1 MTILL
6 TADRLQL
13 KKQFYFNKFED
24 RKPYPAIPDN
34 KFRTILFQFFGIL
47 TVALGIAYL
56 NWRWRHSLNYDSL
69 TFSIFLVSAE
79 TLSFLSTV
87 MIIINFWSNKDPV
100 KNPPVHYLSEIED
113 LQGRPDRPVRVDVF
127 IATYNEDV
135 ELVRYS
141 IIDAKKLNYPYDDVE
156 IKIYVLDDGR
166 RDGRDPNKENM
177 KVVAEEEGV
186 GYLIRE
192 HNEGYKA
199 GNLKNALEHTN
210 GDIFAILDADTR
222 PFPDFLVNTTGYFKN
237 RKMAWVQTPQWFYD
251 TTEPQILA
259 SVLNVKLKIT
269 KPKNIFGKGLARI
282 NNFLFGKIEV
292 NEDIFGNDPRL
303 FYDVILRKR
312 NFYNAA
318 FCCGAGSV
326 HRREAIMSLAVKDF
340 ADKVRNFRSALLSK
354 KKNIKEI
361 NDETSAL
368 LKKEEIIP
376 FKFHASEDIYTSI
389 MLHADKENR
398 WESVQHAGVECRMLS
413 TQDLDSWIKQHQRY
427 AEGSLDI
434 ALKDNPMF
442 IKGLSLG
449 QRICYFSTIWSY
461 FAPLWI
467 LIFLLSPV
475 VFFFS
480 LELPVKAYS
489 FEFFKYF
496 LPFQIINTLTMLLGC
511 WGIATKRGDQYYIS
525 SFWFMILSLIS
536 VVRGKKVKF
545 NVTPKGKSFA
555 KNTPHI
561 LPHIII
567 IALTL
572 LGIIYNAILLYLD
585 RHPTPSG
592 FAANSFWCIFNII
605 SLSIMIRAAYW
616 KPAEEEQTEEETATV
631 AETIQQTETH
641 SPLQTSAQAVPK

>member
-1 MTILL
+1 M
-6 TADRLQL
+6 
-13 KKQFYFNKFED
+13 KKDFYFNKYED

-34 KFRTILFQFFGIL
+34 KYRTLLFQFCGIL
-47 TVALGIAYL
+47 TVALGISYL
-56 NWRWRHSLNYDSL
+56 NWRWRHSLNPDAVI
-69 TFSIFLVSAE
+69 FSIFLVLAE

-87 MIIINFWSNKDPV
+87 MIIINFWSNKDPE
-100 KNPPVHYLSEIED
+100 KKGPVHYLSEIED
-113 LQGRPDRPVRVDVF
+113 LQGRPDRPVRLDVF
-127 IATYNEDV
+127 IASYNEDV

-141 IIDAKKLNYPYDDVE
+141 IIDAKNLNYPYKDVD

-166 RDGRDPNKENM
+166 RDGRDPKKENM
-177 KVVAEEEGV
+177 KIVAEEEGV

-237 RKMAWVQTPQWFYD
+237 PKMAWVQTPQWFYD
-251 TTEPQILA
+251 TTEPEAL
-259 SVLNVKLKIT
+259 SDVLNKKLKI
-269 KPKNIFGKGLARI
+269 KDSKNLFATGFAAI
-282 NNFLFGKIEV
+282 NKFLFGKIKI
-292 NEDIFGNDPRL
+292 NEDLFGNDPRL

-318 FCCGAGSV
+318 FCCGAGSI

-340 ADKVRNFRSALLSK
+340 AHKLKDLKTQMLSN
-354 KKNIKEI
+354 KKNQQEI
-361 NDETSAL
+361 AKETSAL
-368 LKKEEIIP
+368 MKKEDIIP

-398 WESVQHAGVECRMLS
+398 WQSVQHAGVECRMLS
-413 TQDLDSWIKQHQRY
+413 TQDLDSWVKQHQRY

-434 ALKDNPMF
+434 AFKDNPIL

-511 WGIATKRGDQYYIS
+511 WGIETKRGDQYYIS
-525 SFWFMILSLIS
+525 SFWFMILSMIS
-536 VVRGKKVKF
+536 VIRGKKVKF

-561 LPHIII
+561 LPHMIII
-567 IALTL
+567 GLTI
-572 LGIIYNAILLYLD
+572 LGIIYNAILVYLNK
-585 RHPTPSG
+585 HPTPSG

-616 KPAEEEQTEEETATV
+616 KPQEEEGEEEV
-631 AETIQQTETH
+631 AAANTQQVTSVFSEPGTPG
-641 SPLQTSAQAVPK
+641 SPIAESIAK

>member
-1 MTILL
+1 M
-6 TADRLQL
+6 
-13 KKQFYFNKFED
+13 
-24 RKPYPAIPDN
+24 
-34 KFRTILFQFFGIL
+34 FQFFGVL
-47 TVALGIAYL
+47 TVGLGIAYL
-56 NWRWRHSLNYDSL
+56 NWRWNHSLNHDSMI
-69 TFSIFLVSAE
+69 FSVFLVTAE

-87 MIIINFWSNKDPV
+87 MIIINFWSNKDPK
-100 KNPPVHYLSEIED
+100 KNQPVHYLSDIED
-113 LQGRPDRPVRVDVF
+113 LQGRPDRPLRLDVF
-127 IATYNEDV
+127 IASYNEEV

-141 IIDAKKLNYPYDDVE
+141 IQDAKKLNYPYDDVE

-166 RDGRDPNKENM
+166 RDGRDPKKENM

-222 PFPDFLVNTTGYFKN
+222 PFPDFLVNTTGYFRN

-251 TTEPQILA
+251 TTEAEPLS
-259 SVLNVKLKIT
+259 SVINSTLKVE
-269 KPKNIFGKGLARI
+269 NARGIFGRTIARV
-282 NNFLFGKIEV
+282 NRFLFGKVEV
-292 NEDIFGNDPRL
+292 NEDVFGNDPRL

-312 NFYNAA
+312 NFFNAA

-340 ADKVRNFRSALLSK
+340 AEKVKNLRSSMLEMHK
-354 KKNIKEI
+354 DEKEIKE
-361 NDETSAL
+361 ETSAL
-368 LKKEEIIP
+368 LKKEDIIP

-389 MLHADKENR
+389 MLHADETNR
-398 WESVQHAGVECRMLS
+398 WESVQHAGVECKMLS

-434 ALKDNPMF
+434 ALKDNPIF
-442 IKGLSLG
+442 IEGLTIS
-449 QRICYFSTIWSY
+449 QKICYFSTIWSY

-475 VFFFS
+475 VFFFT

-496 LPFQIINTLTMLLGC
+496 LPFQIVNTIAMLLGT
-511 WGIATKRGDQYYIS
+511 WGIDTKRGDQYYIS
-525 SFWFMILSLIS
+525 SFWFMILSLVS
-536 VVRGKKVKF
+536 VIRGKKVKF

-561 LPHIII
+561 LPHMIII
-567 IALTL
+567 GLTL
-572 LGIIYNAILLYLD
+572 LGIIYNAVLLAID
-585 RHPTPSG
+585 KHPSPSG

-616 KPAEEEQTEEETATV
+616 KPIEEEEPE
-631 AETIQQTETH
+631 TETVSENLNRSETVH
-641 SPLQTSAQAVPK
+641 QTVSPLQAVVQTNTPNSI